1 MTGTG
6 QGNGRAALLLAVFGM
21 AALPLGGC
29 DSFNRAIGKT
39 RVIPD
44 EFQVVSNAPLAIPP
58 DYALRPPRISA
69 ANSDQTPTDQ
79 ARESVF
85 RVAGEQQASLPQ
97 PQNGR
102 SPGEADLLRETGA
115 ANVPTD
121 IRKLVDTDPK
131 EGVPFERSLVD
142 KLVFWEGP
150 KTPPSLDV
158 INPSEENS
166 RLRLA
171 QSVAKPGGQA
181 PAASGDTGAPT
192 FERTTNK
199 KSSWFGWLF

>member
-1 MTGTG
+1 MTQGQGTG
-6 QGNGRAALLLAVFGM
+6 RAIFLLAVLGFG
-21 AALPLGGC
+21 ALPLEGC

-58 DYALRPPRISA
+58 DYTLRPPRVGIGA
-69 ANSDQTPTDQ
+69 DDQSPTDQ

-85 RVAGEQQASLPQ
+85 RVAEQQQASLPAAQ
-97 PQNGR
+97 SGR
-102 SPGEADLLRETGA
+102 SPGELDLLREAGA
-115 ANVPTD
+115 TNVPAD
-121 IRKLVDTDPK
+121 IRKMVDADPK

-150 KTPPSLDV
+150 KTPPSSAV
-158 INPSEENS
+158 INPSEESS

-171 QSVAKPGGQA
+171 QSVAKPEGTA
-181 PAASGDTGAPT
+181 EPANTGDAGTPT
-192 FERTTNK
+192 FERTTK
-199 KSSWFGWLF
+199 KSSSWFGWLF